1 MLMPV
6 TPEVAS
12 SSLVHPA
19 KFYLLDKTSASVV
32 NEQLGKCSKTSVLT
46 STTDIF
52 TEIGE
57 A

>member
-19 KFYLLDKTSASVV
+19 EFYLLDKTNASVV

-52 TEIGE
+52 PEIGE